1 MQIISE
7 KLRKHSEFFRLYAIL
22 FVFVTS
28 VGLILG
34 LQNYFF
40 IVQRT
45 YTFGNQI
52 VFNLLYWWMWLLFFP
67 IVYFISDKLKN
78 ARPVSYWLVY
88 SLSIIVIIVLHQF
101 FGSLIRYIQDVGRD
115 FEFIFLLRT
124 IRNPRLSLDM
134 AIFIGLVV
142 VLDLERYQQENK
154 IQESKFNSLQKT
166 LLESQLNA
174 LKSQLQP
181 HFLFNT
187 LNSITTLI
195 LERDKAEAE
204 RMLVLLREYLSR
216 TIAESSKNEHS
227 LKDELT
233 FIRDYIEIE
242 KVRFGEKLQ
251 YVESIQPGTE
261 RYLVPV
267 FLLQP
272 LIENAVYHSIA
283 KRTSGGIIAVS
294 VSKEG
299 RIVRIVVEDDGPGLL
314 PTTKKGGGIGLKNT
328 KNRLVQL
335 YGNNHSFEMLVSDKG
350 GVRIEICI
358 PSARNESEGQQ

>member
-7 KLRKHSEFFRLYAIL
+7 RFSKHSEFFRLCAIL
-22 FVFVTS
+22 FVFVTA

-40 IVQRT
+40 IVAKT

-52 VFNLLYWWMWLLFFP
+52 VFNLVYWWMWLLFFP
-67 IVYFISDKLKN
+67 IVAIISDKLKN
-78 ARPVSYWLVY
+78 SRAVTYWLVY

-101 FGSLIRYIQDVGRD
+101 LGSLIRYIQDVGRD

-142 VLDLERYQQENK
+142 ALDLERYQQENK
-154 IQESKFNSLQKT
+154 TQENKFNQLQKT

-195 LERDKAEAE
+195 LERDKDEAE
-204 RMLVLLREYLSR
+204 RMLVLLREYLQR
-216 TIAESSKNEHS
+216 TIAESSKNEHT
-227 LKDELT
+227 LADEMN

-242 KVRFGEKLQ
+242 KVRFGEKLR
-251 YVESIQPGTE
+251 YVESIQPETE
-261 RYLVPV
+261 HVLVPV

-283 KRTSGGIIAVS
+283 KRTSGGLITVS
-294 VSKEG
+294 AIKEG
-299 RIVRIVVEDDGPGLL
+299 SIARLVVEDDGPGIL
-314 PTTKKGGGIGLKNT
+314 PTSKKGGGIGLQNT

-335 YGNNHSFEMLVSDKG
+335 YGNEHSFKMLGSDTG
-350 GVRIEICI
+350 GARIEICI
-358 PSARNESEGQQ
+358 PLLRKQAGEQR